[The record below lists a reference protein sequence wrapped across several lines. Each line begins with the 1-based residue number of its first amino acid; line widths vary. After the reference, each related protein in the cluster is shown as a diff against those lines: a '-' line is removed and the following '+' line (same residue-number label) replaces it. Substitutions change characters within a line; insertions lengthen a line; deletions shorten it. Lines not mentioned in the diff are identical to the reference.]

1 MTKKKQDNVVA
12 TNRKAN
18 HDYIIED
25 TIEAGL
31 VLTGTEIKSIRK
43 GKVNLKDSFARVE
56 NGQVWVYGMHVS
68 PFEQGNR
75 FNPDPM
81 RQRKLL
87 LKKREIN
94 RLAKHVSQEGYA
106 IIPLRMY
113 IKRRFAKLLIG
124 IGKGKKKYDKRQ
136 ALKEKDMKRD
146 IKRAMKEK
154 Y

>member
-1 MTKKKQDNVVA
+1 
-12 TNRKAN
+12 
-18 HDYIIED
+18 
-25 TIEAGL
+25 
-31 VLTGTEIKSIRK
+31 
-43 GKVNLKDSFARVE
+43 
-56 NGQVWVYGMHVS
+56 
-68 PFEQGNR
+68 
-75 FNPDPM
+75 M
-81 RQRKLL
+81 RPRKLL

-113 IKRRFAKLLIG
+113 IKRGFAKLLIG

>member
-81 RQRKLL
+81 RPRKLL

-113 IKRRFAKLLIG
+113 IKRGFAKLLIG

>member
-12 TNRKAN
+12 TNLKAN

-81 RQRKLL
+81 RPRKLL

-113 IKRRFAKLLIG
+113 IKRGFAKLLIG

>member
-75 FNPDPM
+75 FNQDPM
-81 RQRKLL
+81 RPRKLL

-113 IKRRFAKLLIG
+113 IKRGFAKLLIG

>member
-81 RQRKLL
+81 RPRKLL

-113 IKRRFAKLLIG
+113 IKRGFAKLLIG
-124 IGKGKKKYDKRQ
+124 IGKGKKQYDKRQ

>member
-113 IKRRFAKLLIG
+113 IKRGFAKLLIG